1 MTPTNRVSQTTSSPG
16 QHGNM
21 QVLIYRNQ
29 LTAGRAGTSVTGLLG
44 LLVTTLA
51 EVISTG
57 VDDESAL
64 SNSG

>member
-1 MTPTNRVSQTTSSPG
+1 
-16 QHGNM
+16 M
-21 QVLIYRNQ
+21 QILICRNQ